1 MPSSKNM
8 PSLKIKLEYSRHF
21 LKERRKFVKNNR
33 QRFEDYK
40 KAVTLFIS
48 NPLHPSLSAEKLQN
62 AKGVYTIRSNRGD
75 RIFFIWKKV
84 YMAFFIDIGKHDKYR
99 RY

>member
-1 MPSSKNM
+1 MP
-8 PSLKIKLEYSRHF
+8 PLKIKLEYSRHF
-21 LKERRKFVKNNR
+21 ISERKKHLKNNR

-48 NPLHPSLSAEKLQN
+48 TSTHSGLNIEKLRN
-62 AKGVYTIRSNRGD
+62 AKGIYTIRLNKSD
-75 RIFFIWKKV
+75 RIFFVWKKESI
-84 YMAFFIDIGKHDKYR
+84 AIFIDIGKHDKYR

>member
-1 MPSSKNM
+1 MP
-8 PSLKIKLEYSRHF
+8 LLRIKLEYSRHF
-21 LKERRKFVKNNR
+21 KTERKKYLKNNR

-48 NPLHPSLSAEKLQN
+48 TPTHPGLKIEKLRN
-62 AKGVYTIRSNRGD
+62 ARGIFTIRLNKSD
-75 RIFFIWKKV
+75 RIFLVWKDESI
-84 YMAFFIDIGKHDKYR
+84 AIFIDIGKHDKYR